1 MSFPQQLARKTV
13 TLQQAYD
20 AETQRLLQV
29 WVTEIKEKFI
39 QKCQAAADQRQFSC
53 RMDVNR
59 PDHLSSRDVREDLL
73 QQHLQGILAELGFRH
88 GAVSPFFWK
97 QVPRRRGYAWVRCT
111 RLTANWDADAPS
123 AAPKLSDSEFFLAHF
138 RATLEGYRLEEES
151 RFRKVMSVAHRWRN
165 GVKVDDA
172 TSTSPPPS
180 STSATCPI
188 CWQHGPAVVLM
199 PCGHVLCRYC
209 HFTKDLQ
216 RCHVCHARINGFRGQ
231 GRRR

>member
-88 GAVSPFFWK
+88 GAVSPFF
-97 QVPRRRGYAWVRCT
+97 GSRCLAVEAT
-111 RLTANWDADAPS
+111 PGF
-123 AAPKLSDSEFFLAHF
+123 AAP
-138 RATLEGYRLEEES
+138 
-151 RFRKVMSVAHRWRN
+151 V
-165 GVKVDDA
+165 
-172 TSTSPPPS
+172 
-180 STSATCPI
+180 
-188 CWQHGPAVVLM
+188 
-199 PCGHVLCRYC
+199 
-209 HFTKDLQ
+209 
-216 RCHVCHARINGFRGQ
+216 
-231 GRRR
+231 